1 MRRYAMAEGP
11 AGKTFKKPKSE
22 FKKLHG
28 EWVKYHE
35 GKVVHPETGEEV
47 SKAELRELEIS
58 DVVEKGYKELQAKIG
73 KKGRVLRREEIEPH
87 IYEIAEK
94 AYMAQTGI
102 KDKKGVDKDVLQQN
116 ARQYF
121 VTMAS
126 RATGHQ
132 FDTFEEAMQAVLEAT
147 NPIHGKTDAEKSRI
161 LEALLKDY
169 ATWTH
174 ESKYE
179 GTKGQKAS
187 RLLYLTQELSN
198 KGHLEHLKGQYG
210 DIFEQYRRKEYKFG
224 PDVEALHILRVAEE
238 AYANDRI
245 SGTTLRRGHIVGPD
259 VIKEQKPYQ
268 RAA

>member
-1 MRRYAMAEGP
+1 MPNED
-11 AGKTFKKPKSE
+11 AGKTFKKPREE
-22 FKKLHG
+22 FEKLHG
-28 EWVKYHE
+28 EWVSYHE
-35 GKVVHPETGEEV
+35 GKVVHPQTGEEV

-58 DVVEKGYKELQAKIG
+58 DVVDKGYKELQTKIG
-73 KKGRVLRREEIEPH
+73 KKGRVLRREEVEPH

-102 KDKKGVDKDVLQQN
+102 KNKKGVDQDILKQN
-116 ARQYF
+116 AKQYF

-126 RATGHQ
+126 RATGQQ

-161 LEALLKDY
+161 LEALLRDY

-174 ESKYE
+174 ESNYE

-187 RLLYLTQELSN
+187 RLLYLTQELSH
-198 KGHLEHLKGQYG
+198 KGHLEHLKGSYG
-210 DIFEQYRRKEYKFG
+210 DIFEQYGRKGHKFG
-224 PDVEALHILRVAEE
+224 PDVEAPHILRVAEE

-245 SGTTLRRGHIVGPD
+245 SGTTLRRRHIVGPD
-259 VIKEQKPYQ
+259 VIKYKQPYQ
-268 RAA
+268 KAA